1 MLTMSGRIGW
11 IRASDLLVWFGSVW
25 FRALWYR
32 GALVWLGRSLV
43 LGALVKAQDLEKQ
56 RGREKESLVPHKLV
70 VTDFEVTCMF
80 GN

>member
-1 MLTMSGRIGW
+1 MSDRIGW

-56 RGREKESLVPHKLV
+56 RGREKESLVAHKLV
-70 VTDFEVTCMF
+70 VITLTLR
-80 GN
+80 